1 MEQDTKTARSSGG
14 KDLRQQKAEKVPVI
28 HTSFKKIYNFFSLAR
43 NPHDLPPS
51 SLQYSTRKPAAKQ
64 EGYGYCAAA
73 KLNRNNPGGMGYM
86 GEYESQGNVHKL
98 RFVFLSRKRLRMNP
112 KV

>member
-98 RFVFLSRKRLRMNP
+98 RFVFLSRKR
-112 KV
+112 